1 MDDELFEK
9 KLQTRK
15 MIHDC
20 LVETLRRSLSIVND
34 DILFCKN
41 YYYDDLK
48 LVRMYLSKRNKIL
61 RDLSKYSN
69 TISSYSR
76 T

>member
-15 MIHDC
+15 MIHNH

-34 DILFCKN
+34 DILFCEN
-41 YYYDDLK
+41 YYYDFK

-61 RDLSKYSN
+61 KDLSKYSN
-69 TISSYSR
+69 TISYC
-76 T
+76 

>member
-1 MDDELFEK
+1 MDDELFEE

-15 MIHDC
+15 MIHNH

-34 DILFCKN
+34 DILFCEN
-41 YYYDDLK
+41 YYYDFK

-69 TISSYSR
+69 TIPYSR

>member
-1 MDDELFEK
+1 MDDDLFEE

-15 MIHDC
+15 MIRNH

-34 DILFCKN
+34 DIVFCEN
-41 YYYDDLK
+41 YYYDFK

-61 RDLSKYSN
+61 KDLSKYSN
-69 TISSYSR
+69 TLSYFSKA
-76 T
+76 